1 MQTRITTS
9 NNDITKGGRRKIYIS
24 DEKPYDKEKFR
35 RFNPPIE
42 INKAWDLFNDTAKK
56 QIKDFRLDEN
66 NELAFLQMFYWFYG
80 DSKNFNGDLKKGLF
94 LVGNVGSGKTEAFN
108 IFKKWVE
115 LSHFDHA
122 PHAINFNIGH
132 SKRIKA
138 EFEDETDGGIT
149 SLKKYLSNG
158 AWVFNDLGKE
168 IKEGLASHYGTKMN
182 IFEYILDDRYILFK
196 DFGIPTHITSNFP
209 LEGKSGKRYF
219 KEMYGEYIDD
229 RMKEMFN
236 TIVFRG
242 NSRRK

>member
-1 MQTRITTS
+1 MQTQTATS
-9 NNDITKGGRRKIYIS
+9 NDITRGGRRKVYIP
-24 DEKPYDKEKFR
+24 DEKAYDKQKFM
-35 RFNPPIE
+35 RFKPPIE
-42 INKAWDLFNDTAKK
+42 INKAWNLLIEIANK
-56 QIKDFRLDEN
+56 QIEGFNLDKF
-66 NELAFLQMFYWFYG
+66 NEHAFLQMFYWFYG
-80 DSKNFNGDLKKGLF
+80 DSKNFNGDLKRGLF

-108 IFKKWVE
+108 IFKKWIE
-115 LSHFDHA
+115 LSNFNRA
-122 PHAINFNIGH
+122 PHGINFNIAH

-138 EFEDETDGGIT
+138 EFEDEAEHGGIT
-149 SLKKYLSNG
+149 SLKKYVSNS

-168 IKEGLASHYGTKMN
+168 TKDGLASHYGTKIN

-196 DFGIPTHITSNFP
+196 EFGILTHITSNFP